1 MKAAETDVIEW
12 LLGEDEPSVRYLT
25 LVHLLD
31 RAANLPEVRRAQAAI
46 ANSGTVRAII
56 AAQRP
61 EGYWGKPDSTYWP
74 KYTSTIWQL
83 IILSE
88 LGLTKTEPAVRK
100 GVAYM
105 QAAIAAIGAPNAYEQ
120 GEVLWCYSG
129 NVVRFL
135 NLFGYGD
142 EPATQAAL
150 ARLLEAIEQHPGW
163 GCRHNDGV
171 LDAACLWG
179 AVKVLRALATIPSE
193 QRTPQ
198 IERAI
203 AAGAE
208 PLLSTDYVAASANA
222 GTTENGWVSDWLRFG
237 FPSFYESD
245 LLEALLTCCELGYGR
260 DPRAMALWRLV
271 ESKRQADGRWLLE
284 NSFNG
289 RMHTDIEALGQ
300 PSKWITLRAMR
311 VQKYVCS

>member
-1 MKAAETDVIEW
+1 MKEVGTGVIEW
-12 LLGEDEPSVRYLT
+12 LLGEDEPSVRYFT

-31 RAANLPEVRRAQAAI
+31 RPVNLPEVRKARAAI
-46 ANSGTVRAII
+46 SNSATVRAII
-56 AAQRP
+56 AAQHP
-61 EGYWGKPDSTYWP
+61 EGYWAKPDSTYWP

-88 LGLTKTEPAVRK
+88 LGLTKTEPAVQK

-105 QAAIAAIGAPNAYEQ
+105 QEAIAAIGAPGAYEQ
-120 GEVLWCYSG
+120 GEVIWCYSG

-135 NLFGYGD
+135 NLFGYD
-142 EPATQAAL
+142 NEPATRAAL
-150 ARLLEAIEQHPGW
+150 ARLMEAIEEHPGW
-163 GCRHNDGV
+163 GCRHND
-171 LDAACLWG
+171 DEAAACLWG
-179 AVKVLRALATIPSE
+179 AVKVLRALATVPSE
-193 QRTPQ
+193 QRTPR
-198 IERAI
+198 IERVI
-203 AAGAE
+203 ADAAE
-208 PLLSTDYVAASANA
+208 RLLSTDYVAASASA

-245 LLEALLTCCELGYGR
+245 LLEALLACCELGCGS
-260 DPRAMALWRLV
+260 DPRAKALWGLV
-271 ESKRQADGRWLLE
+271 ESKRQANGRWRLE

-300 PSKWITLRAMR
+300 PSKWITLRALR